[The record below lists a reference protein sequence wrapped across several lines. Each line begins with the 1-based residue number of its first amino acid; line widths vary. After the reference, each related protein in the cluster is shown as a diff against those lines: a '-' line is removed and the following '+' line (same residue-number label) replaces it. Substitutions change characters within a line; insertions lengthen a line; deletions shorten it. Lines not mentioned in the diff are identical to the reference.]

1 MYLKEINAT
10 GFKSFADKLDIKLDD
25 KITCIVGPNGS
36 GKSNVVDAIRWVLGE
51 QSVKSLRGENAM
63 SDIIFSG
70 SKSRNPLNVASVSLT
85 FDNTDNYISCP
96 YSEITIKRRV
106 YKTGENEY
114 FLNGEKVRLKDI
126 TDLFLDSGVNK
137 ESYNIISQGE
147 IGKIL
152 SNSSYER
159 RSIFES
165 AAGVLKYKKRKEE
178 ALKKLDK
185 TKDNMDRVNDIIG
198 ELEVQVNPL
207 KEQSIAAK
215 EYLDLKEK
223 LSNIELS
230 LITYEIDSINYDYDV
245 SRKKVEEL
253 KNKILDLDLKSN
265 TDDGQIE
272 QLKVEIGKLESSI
285 LEMNRSLLELTQEE
299 EKLNGDKKLLQER
312 SKYDA
317 HSSKVYENVAKLKE
331 ELFKVDNS
339 SFLVKKDIDVLENE
353 KDELNQKISKCELEF
368 QNFKKKYNDLYNE
381 RSVKGLELI
390 DVKHK
395 IELLENSIDSG
406 GNLSSSVKSILNN
419 PRLVGVHQVIG
430 NLVDVDEYYI
440 KALEVSLLSNRQFI
454 VVDDEDVA
462 KRCVNY
468 LKDNKLGRATF
479 FPLSVI
485 KPKGVDY
492 DTLNKVKGDNG
503 FVDVLINLLKYD
515 DKYHNVIANLFG
527 NILVAKTL
535 DDANRISKKI
545 NQAYRIVTLSG
556 DVINIGGSISGGSL
570 LVHKSI
576 IAEKRELEV
585 LKHKRDE
592 LNFLIQDL
600 DNELKDSEE
609 INNNYQNDIYDL
621 RKKLTVNM
629 EELSSKNALFVTY
642 KMQREDISKEISNLD
657 SVMLSSVSHE
667 EEKIVKKYYEV
678 SLQRENLTK
687 DINLSTKEKDK
698 LNVQLEQLQA
708 KNKVDNQELKVL
720 EKALQEE
727 NLKITKYD
735 VKLDNY
741 INILADDY
749 EITYEQA
756 KEKYFLDI
764 DPSLARSDVNRYK
777 SEIKKLGMVNLAA
790 IDEYKRVSERYDFLT
805 VQRDDLNK
813 AKEALL
819 EIISEMDKVMK
830 EEFASTFDRIRDE
843 FKKVFKELFKGG
855 SADLRL
861 TDPDNLLDT
870 GIDIVAS
877 PPGKKLTSITLLSGG
892 EKTLTAISLI
902 FAILNVR
909 TVPFC
914 IFDEIEAALD
924 EANVD
929 TFGKYLK
936 TYSNRTQFLIIT
948 HKKRTMEYAD
958 TLYGITMQESGVSKL
973 VSVKLDALN
982 D

>member
-51 QSVKSLRGENAM
+51 QSVKSLRGDNAM

-331 ELFKVDNS
+331 ELLKVDNS
-339 SFLVKKDIDVLENE
+339 SSLIRKDIDVLEFE

-592 LNFLIQDL
+592 LSFLIQDL
-600 DNELKDSEE
+600 DTELKDSEE
-609 INNNYQNDIYDL
+609 INTNYQNDIYDL

-629 EELSSKNALFVTY
+629 EELNSKNALFATY

-698 LNVQLEQLQA
+698 LNIQLEQLQA

-830 EEFASTFDRIRDE
+830 EEFASTFDRIKEE